1 MSLVMAERPI
11 ERVLASLSSVKGHI
25 PNLAKEVQE
34 SAEEA
39 EMRLVRSIEWTV
51 VESKTY
57 DTALEQK
64 NVILK
69 YVLGARISPSS
80 FHRTWRMF
88 SRVVKSSREGQ
99 RGAFALGYAAP

>member
-1 MSLVMAERPI
+1 MSLIMAERPI
-11 ERVLASLSSVKGHI
+11 ERVLASLSSVKGQL

-34 SAEEA
+34 PAEEA
-39 EMRLVRSIEWTV
+39 EMRLVRSTEWTV

-57 DTALEQK
+57 DMALEQT

-69 YVLGARISPSS
+69 YVLGARISSSS
-80 FHRTWRMF
+80 FRRTWRML

-99 RGAFALGYAAP
+99 RGALALGYAAP